1 MTTTEQHVPTAAER
15 IREAAAALARHRG
28 GPCLVFVSRSLVHA
42 DVLTVRTAL
51 GSARGDH
58 LDVIV
63 AGPGGVSEAAYLLAR
78 ELRRRFAQ
86 LTAYVPFEAKSAAT
100 LLCLAAD
107 ELVLG
112 DLGELGPLDQQYEEK
127 QTADYPLS
135 TSRLL
140 PGVALRQL
148 QDGATACY
156 DALVRRIVKESGLR
170 PLEAGSKAAELVGV
184 LYAPLVQQLDPARLA
199 ECARGLAVG
208 KAYAERVL
216 RRYRPALWAESG
228 PQLLDRLVQD
238 YADPQ
243 LCPRSRGTRGGG
255 PPHPRARR
263 HGGGSAE
270 PARPRADRVRNGRRP
285 DRPRD
290 WGRRDPH
297 ACGRRFQPG
306 AGTQCCGK
314 HTGRAQVVLH
324 RRNDP
329 NANCGTA
336 PAARGGSAVCGDCGR
351 VRAVPASRLTFSP
364 RHNL

>member
-28 GPCLVFVSRSLVHA
+28 SPCLVFVSRSLVHA
-42 DVLTVRTAL
+42 DILTVRTAL
-51 GSARGDH
+51 GSARGEH

-78 ELRRRFAQ
+78 ELRRRFTH
-86 LTAYVPFEAKSAAT
+86 LTAYAPFEAKSAAT

-112 DLGELGPLDQQYEEK
+112 DLGELGPLDQQYEAK
-127 QTADYPLS
+127 QTADYPQS
-135 TSRLL
+135 TSQLL

-170 PLEAGSKAAELVGV
+170 PLEAGSKAAELIGA
-184 LYAPLVQQLDPARLA
+184 LYAPLIQQLDPARLA

-238 YADPQ
+238 YATHNFVLDPEELAEVGLPTRAPDDTEATVLNQ
-243 LCPRSRGTRGGG
+243 LALALIAFGTDDDLIALVSGGDG
-255 PPHPRARR
+255 PP
-263 HGGGSAE
+263 
-270 PARPRADRVRNGRRP
+270 
-285 DRPRD
+285 
-290 WGRRDPH
+290 
-297 ACGRRFQPG
+297 
-306 AGTQCCGK
+306 T
-314 HTGRAQVVLH
+314 
-324 RRNDP
+324 
-329 NANCGTA
+329 
-336 PAARGGSAVCGDCGR
+336 PAAAVSSQGGHTPRKTQRTRAGR
-351 VRAVPASRLTFSP
+351 KA
-364 RHNL
+364 